1 MKTNFN
7 RNLGIGSSSQ
17 DLLEEDKINL
27 ETSVSEAG
35 LNTVDGWCTT
45 GKSMLQL
52 EAEFRWSYLW
62 KVWKKNPRVN

>member
-35 LNTVDGWCTT
+35 LNTVDG
-45 GKSMLQL
+45 
-52 EAEFRWSYLW
+52 
-62 KVWKKNPRVN
+62 